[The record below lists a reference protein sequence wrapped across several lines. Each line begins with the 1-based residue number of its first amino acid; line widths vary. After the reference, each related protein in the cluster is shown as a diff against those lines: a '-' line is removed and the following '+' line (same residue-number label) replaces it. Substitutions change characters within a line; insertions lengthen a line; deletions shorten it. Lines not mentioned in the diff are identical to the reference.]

1 MSWKTLREKF
11 IPIVLGLMLLILL
24 AGWLAGK
31 REVRTLT
38 PQASESTT
46 LTVTP
51 RAVATDDVPGTSTE
65 RGSQSTAPGKTISY
79 DDLPS
84 GGRRTLY
91 LIDEGGPYPYRQDD
105 SVYQN
110 RNRALPSQPR
120 GYYREYT
127 VKTPGSK
134 DRGARR
140 MVVGQDGTAYYTADH
155 YDTFRRVLR

>member
-1 MSWKTLREKF
+1 MPWTTLRNKF
-11 IPIVLGLMLLILL
+11 IPIVLGILL
-24 AGWLAGK
+24 VALFIGWSASK
-31 REVRTLT
+31 REVRT
-38 PQASESTT
+38 PQPAASTT
-46 LTVTP
+46 LTLNP
-51 RAVATDDVPGTSTE
+51 RAAVTDDVPATSSK
-65 RGSQSTAPGKTISY
+65 RGSSSAASGKTIAY

-105 SVYQN
+105 AVYQN

-127 VKTPGSK
+127 VKTPGSQ

-140 MVVGQDGTAYYTADH
+140 IVRGRDGTTYYTADH